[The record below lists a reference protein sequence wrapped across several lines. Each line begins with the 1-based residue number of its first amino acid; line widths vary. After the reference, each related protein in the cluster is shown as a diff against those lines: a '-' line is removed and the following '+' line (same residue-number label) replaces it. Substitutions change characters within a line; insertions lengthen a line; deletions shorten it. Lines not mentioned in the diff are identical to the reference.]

1 MERPSAQNFEQERDV
16 AKVERFL
23 ADAAARQRA
32 TGVPVG
38 DDGRID
44 MTLYRGFY
52 PSADIEQ
59 DLQRNREWEAEWS
72 GGRPEEEMRKERR
85 LREGNQL
92 EMLAC
97 AIFGKNLGEQFIVV
111 RTSPHD
117 DRAHKADVAILDR
130 TTGSLVCAFDE
141 VGDASGEK
149 YEKKQT
155 LVRDKNLTG
164 GVSLKYGIGVHAEQG
179 KEKIVPS
186 AAEHL
191 PLFYIA
197 VPSDRIRKGMEE
209 FIADPIRQSEF
220 EERLFSYFL
229 ATISAQI
236 GALELYQA
244 RLDPELKK
252 KLGAFKDVV
261 GSFNAKQ
268 TKGKPARLKNK

>member
-1 MERPSAQNFEQERDV
+1 MERPSAQDSGQEHNV
-16 AKVERFL
+16 VKVERFL
-23 ADAAARQRA
+23 ADTAARQRA
-32 TGVPVG
+32 AGIPVG

-44 MTLYRGFY
+44 MTLYKGFY
-52 PSADIEQ
+52 SAAAIEK

-72 GGRPEEEMRKERR
+72 GGRPEEEIRKERR
-85 LREGNQL
+85 LREGDQL

-117 DRAHKADVAILDR
+117 DRANKADVVILDQK
-130 TTGSLVCAFDE
+130 TGSLVCAFDE
-141 VGDASGEK
+141 VGDASGPI
-149 YEKKQT
+149 YEEKQT
-155 LVRDKNLTG
+155 LVRDRNLAG
-164 GVSLKYGIGVHAEQG
+164 GVSLKYGIGVHTGQG
-179 KEKIVPS
+179 RKEIVPS
-186 AAEHL
+186 AEEHL

-197 VPSDRIRKGMEE
+197 VPSDRIRKGIKE
-209 FIADPIRQSEF
+209 FVADPVQQSEF

-252 KLGAFKDVV
+252 KLGVFKDVV

-268 TKGKPARLKNK
+268 TKGKQLG